1 MNKTVNFRELVKSS
15 DVVSYYPCISA
26 QEAKQ
31 TSKQSRQFTNLNCF
45 IWEQKSFNQNQKEK
59 KKQKTTQKKRKI
71 IKKLINMIMAA
82 IIVMVIITKIKTN

>member
-45 IWEQKSFNQNQKEK
+45 ILEHKSFNQNQKEK
-59 KKQKTTQKKRKI
+59 KKNRRQHKKKE
-71 IKKLINMIMAA
+71 K
-82 IIVMVIITKIKTN
+82 

>member
-15 DVVSYYPCISA
+15 DVVSYYPCISD

-59 KKQKTTQKKRKI
+59 KKTEDNTKK
-71 IKKLINMIMAA
+71 KKN
-82 IIVMVIITKIKTN
+82 N